1 MLRRSLSA
9 VEVTAGWLFGQ
20 SLRPAH
26 YVSML
31 LILSSI
37 ACAGSNLK
45 SGESKELTAN
55 GEVVGSVRQISP
67 TEQEFT
73 YDKNRDDRPE
83 YRWTTENTQFK
94 VFEKFDPATGKLRSR
109 SHYLRGALNR
119 IEVFG
124 TDGSIRGIV
133 NYPGGG
139 DARSVELPKK
149 KKLVEFINR

>member
-9 VEVTAGWLFGQ
+9 VEVAAGRLFGQ

-26 YVSML
+26 YIAML
-31 LILSSI
+31 LMLSSI

-55 GEVVGSVRQISP
+55 GKVVGSVRQISP
-67 TEQEFT
+67 SEQEFT
-73 YDKNRDDRPE
+73 YDKNRDDKPE

-94 VFEKFDPATGKLRSR
+94 IFEKFDPSSGKLRTR

-119 IEVFG
+119 IEVFNP
-124 TDGSIRGIV
+124 DGSVRGIV
-133 NYPGGG
+133 NYPNGGG
-139 DARSVELPKK
+139 ARSVELPKK